1 MGFRILLRAGI
12 KRHRGTLAGLL
23 FLVMLVSVA
32 LGTVLTLWVNAGDY
46 IERGLEQAGF
56 GELTVWVSGLE
67 DVGGPETQRLVFSN
81 YTTLGQ
87 ESDSEG
93 QLIVYEPERE
103 RYCFFTDDLTGYQSQ
118 PDRIEPGN
126 VYVSPSLISMFGVS
140 MGDEIIFPIARSG
153 RDMTLTIAGFFEDP
167 VMGSSMIGMKGFLV
181 CEDDYRTA
189 LGIIESSG
197 IDALARAGA
206 MVHIISSSGLPSAQ
220 LNSLLNESTGLSE
233 FTEFVHSRE
242 AIRGFM
248 LVLQNAFSAMLLAF
262 AAVLLGAVLV
272 VLGHSI
278 SGAIRSDY
286 KDMGAL
292 KTVGLTTAELRRVLL
307 AQYGGAVLAGL
318 LVGLALTV
326 PISRMASAAT
336 LTTTGIRVPT
346 TLPARWLTLAFGMVL
361 VLLGAFIY
369 ANTRKISK
377 VSPMK
382 AIRGETENIASSKA
396 QVQITEKLLP
406 MRLALRQLLTGKRLY
421 IGALAVAVLLSFF
434 AAMTGRM
441 DAWLGPDG
449 KGMMDAF
456 NPADHD
462 LGVQMFGESTM
473 EQAEEIVRQYSEIT
487 DTYLLA
493 MPSVAVNGVDNTANV
508 ISDPERFHILE
519 GRTCLGEN
527 EIVLTEFVAANL
539 GVTVGDTVTV
549 QSSLGSGEYTVTG
562 IYSCANDMGDNVGMS
577 QEGYLKIGQDD
588 PHIWCWHYF
597 LADPGQKPAI
607 TEALETRFGGDV
619 HVHENTWP
627 GLFGIIAAMRALV
640 VLMYCIVAAFI
651 LIVTVMTGSRVLAA
665 EQRDI
670 AIYKAIGFTDGQQ
683 RLSFALRF
691 GVAGLAGA
699 VIGIVLSAFSTDP
712 IVSAA
717 MKLAGISNFVSGL
730 TLGSALLPILAVTLF
745 FTVFAY
751 LAAGKIRKVSLTS
764 LMSE

>member
-1 MGFRILLRAGI
+1 VGIFILILL
-12 KRHRGTLAGLL
+12 
-23 FLVMLVSVA
+23 VSLA
-32 LGTVLTLWVNAGDY
+32 LGTVLTLWTNTGTY
-46 IERGLEQAGF
+46 IEQGLAQAGY
-56 GELTVWVSGLE
+56 GELTAWISGTDDVSGLAE
-67 DVGGPETQRLVFSN
+67 EIAGQPEIGKVEVQNLVFSN
-81 YTTLGQ
+81 YIVLGQ

-103 RYCFFTDDLTGYQSQ
+103 RYRFFADDLTGYQPQ
-118 PDRIEPGN
+118 PNEILPGE

-140 MGDEIIFPIARSG
+140 SGDEITFPIARSG
-153 RDMTLTIAGFFEDP
+153 QDITLTIAGFFEDP
-167 VMGSSMIGMKGFLV
+167 VMGSSMIGMKGFLI
-181 CEDDYRTA
+181 CEDDYRAA

-197 IDALARAGA
+197 IDALARPGA
-206 MVHIISSSGLPSAQ
+206 MLHIFSSSGLPSAQ
-220 LNSLLNESTGLSE
+220 LNSLLNERTGLSE

-242 AIRGFM
+242 AISGFM

-262 AAVLLGAVLV
+262 AVVLLGAVLA

-292 KTVGLTTAELRRVLL
+292 KTIGITTADLRRVLL
-307 AQYGGAVLAGL
+307 AQYGGAVLVGL
-318 LVGLALTV
+318 LAGLALTV
-326 PISRMASAAT
+326 PISAIASATT

-346 TLPARWLTLAFGMVL
+346 TLPAGWLTLTFGVVL
-361 VLLGAFIY
+361 ILLCAFIY
-369 ANTRKISK
+369 ASTRKIGK

-382 AIRGETENIASSKA
+382 AIRGETENAATSK
-396 QVQITEKLLP
+396 VRIQITESLLP

-421 IGALAVAVLLSFF
+421 MGALAVAILLSFF
-434 AAMTGRM
+434 AAIIGRM

-473 EQAEEIVRQYSEIT
+473 EQAETIVRQYSEIT

-493 MPSVAVNGVDNTANV
+493 MPSVAVNGVDYTANV
-508 ISDPERFHILE
+508 ISDPSRFHILE
-519 GRTCLGEN
+519 GRTCMGED

-577 QEGYLKIGQDD
+577 REGYLKVGQDD

-597 LADPGQKPAI
+597 LTGPGQKPAI
-607 TEALETRFGGDV
+607 TEALENQFGGDV
-619 HVHENTWP
+619 HIHENTWP

-640 VLMYCIVAAFI
+640 VLMYCTVAAFV

-665 EQRDI
+665 EQKDT

-699 VIGIVLSAFSTDP
+699 IIGIVLSEFLTDP

-730 TLGSALLPILAVTLF
+730 TLGSTLLPILAVTLF
-745 FTVFAY
+745 FTAFAY
-751 LAAGKIRKVSLTS
+751 LAAGKIKKVRLTS

>member
-1 MGFRILLRAGI
+1 M
-12 KRHRGTLAGLL
+12 KRHRGTLTGLL

-67 DVGGPETQRLVFSN
+67 DVDGPETQRLVFSN
-81 YTTLGQ
+81 YTAHGQ
-87 ESDSEG
+87 ESDSGG
-93 QLIVYEPERE
+93 QLIVYDPERE
-103 RYCFFTDDLTGYQSQ
+103 RYRFFADDLKGYQPQ
-118 PDRIEPGN
+118 PNEIMPGE

-140 MGDEIIFPIARSG
+140 MGDEITFPIARSG
-153 RDMTLTIAGFFEDP
+153 RDMTLTVAGFFGDP

-181 CEDDYRTA
+181 CEDDHRAA

-197 IDALARAGA
+197 IDALARPGA
-206 MVHIISSSGLPSAQ
+206 MIHIFSSSGLPSAQ

-242 AIRGFM
+242 AISGFM

-292 KTVGLTTAELRRVLL
+292 KTVGLTTVDLRRVLL
-307 AQYGGAVLAGL
+307 TQYGGAVLAGL

-326 PISRMASAAT
+326 PVSNIASAAT

-346 TLPARWLTLAFGMVL
+346 TLPAGWLTFAYGIVL
-361 VLLGAFIY
+361 IFLGSFIY
-369 ANTRKISK
+369 GNTRKIGK

-396 QVQITEKLLP
+396 RIQITK
-406 MRLALRQLLTGKRLY
+406 RQLLTGKRLY
-421 IGALAVAVLLSFF
+421 MGALAVAVLLSFF
-434 AAMTGRM
+434 AAMIGRM

-493 MPSVAVNGVDNTANV
+493 MPSVVVNGVDYTANV

-519 GRTCLGEN
+519 GRTCMGED

-539 GVTVGDTVTV
+539 GVTLGNTVTV

-577 QEGYLKIGQDD
+577 REGYLKIGQDD

-597 LADPGQKPAI
+597 LADPSQKPAI
-607 TEALETRFGGDV
+607 TEALETQFDGDV

-627 GLFGIIAAMRALV
+627 GLFGIITAMRALV
-640 VLMYCIVAAFI
+640 VLMYGIVAAFI

-665 EQRDI
+665 EQKDI

-699 VIGIVLSAFSTDP
+699 IIGIVLSAFFTDP

-717 MKLAGISNFVSGL
+717 MKLAGISNVVSGP

-751 LAAGKIRKVSLTS
+751 LAAGKIRKVSFRTCTNRLKPF
-764 LMSE
+764 E

>member
-67 DVGGPETQRLVFSN
+67 DVDGPETQRLVFSN

-140 MGDEIIFPIARSG
+140 MGDEITFPIARSG
-153 RDMTLTIAGFFEDP
+153 RDMTLTVAGFFGDP

-181 CEDDYRTA
+181 CEDDHRAA

-197 IDALARAGA
+197 IDALARPGA
-206 MVHIISSSGLPSAQ
+206 MIHIFSSSGLPSAQ

-242 AIRGFM
+242 AISGFM

-292 KTVGLTTAELRRVLL
+292 KTVGLTTVDLRRVLL
-307 AQYGGAVLAGL
+307 TQYGGAVLAGL

-326 PISRMASAAT
+326 PVSNIASAAT

-346 TLPARWLTLAFGMVL
+346 TLPAGWLTFAYGIVL
-361 VLLGAFIY
+361 IFLGSFIY
-369 ANTRKISK
+369 GNTRKIGK

-396 QVQITEKLLP
+396 RIQITK
-406 MRLALRQLLTGKRLY
+406 RQLLTGKRLY
-421 IGALAVAVLLSFF
+421 MGALAVAVLLSFF
-434 AAMTGRM
+434 AAMIGRM

-493 MPSVAVNGVDNTANV
+493 MPSVVVNGVDYTANV

-519 GRTCLGEN
+519 GRTCMGED

-539 GVTVGDTVTV
+539 GVTLGNTVTV

-577 QEGYLKIGQDD
+577 REGYLKIGQDD

-597 LADPGQKPAI
+597 LADPSQKPAI
-607 TEALETRFGGDV
+607 TEALETQFDGDV

-627 GLFGIIAAMRALV
+627 GLFGIITAMRALV
-640 VLMYCIVAAFI
+640 VLMYGIVAAFI

-665 EQRDI
+665 EQKDI

-699 VIGIVLSAFSTDP
+699 IIGIVLSAFFTDP

-717 MKLAGISNFVSGL
+717 MKLAGISNVVSGP

-751 LAAGKIRKVSLTS
+751 LAAGKIRKVSFRTCTNRLKPF
-764 LMSE
+764 E